1 MGICGIH
8 EMEGIPEGV
17 MWTELTINDFSVYV
31 KDVIYFEGKKRECR
45 ICVVEV

>member
-8 EMEGIPEGV
+8 EMVGFSDCV

-31 KDVIYFEGKKRECR
+31 KDVIYIEGKKRVCR
-45 ICVVEV
+45 ICVVEA